1 MSKKVFLKDAV
12 PDIEKYWDYEK
23 NQGVDLDSLGAS
35 QSTKVWTFCPVC
47 GTSVQRNVRFTW
59 TKDESGVG
67 HVICCR
73 TCGKHNGNNSLVY
86 LCPDIKKYWS
96 YDKNEHNPEYYTV
109 GSGKKVYIK
118 CPSCGKDTLKAI
130 TDITQKMPD
139 GSYRIT
145 SCLECSRTV
154 DRYAK
159 SSQESNIAK
168 WCPDIHK
175 YWDYAA
181 NDCAPEDVLR
191 SSKKKVYIHC
201 PSCNKLLYRAVHNS
215 FVRTGGNTLSV
226 MLCQKCAAGKSNYEK
241 GLQQNGNVLES
252 CPEIKEW
259 WDYSRNHLN
268 PDEVSRGSH
277 YKAVLVCPACQET
290 SVRDMH
296 EVISLRCDGKYH
308 VVACPKC
315 GYSSS
320 KGDPEDNLVKLVPE
334 IVDWWDYHANR
345 PFRPEQFS
353 KGSQFSAFLI
363 CPDCGLRLYT
373 GIHSLLKTLEDGT
386 VVIRHKGKCSKLLA
400 QSKDNNLVKLY
411 PEITKW
417 WNYEKNAPHKPED
430 FTTGSRF
437 SAYFICPECGVES
450 YRRIS
455 DAFDLKDN
463 GIPCLFDCPY
473 CAGAKAIP
481 GVNSLKALY
490 PELASECVSD
500 VDTDKINPKAYNS
513 LKWKCPTCHG
523 TYSAVISLRV
533 NGNGCPYCGDV
544 HVLPG
549 LNDLKTLEP
558 ELAKEWSLKN
568 DFGPESVRRTRHLS
582 VIWQCPTCHGEYNY
596 PIDER
601 HVGDD
606 SCPYCNDR
614 RALPGYN
621 DLATVDSELAKE
633 WASSNLRGPDTVLR
647 TSKISAVWQCPT
659 CHSEYNYLIS
669 ERYVGDDS
677 CPYCND
683 RKVLPGYNSFKVK
696 HPEIVEKEWYW
707 LGNLVM
713 HMDPDQHLDTSLKEA
728 FFECPICHKQ
738 YLMSL
743 RQRAMKEKRHQNPCP
758 FCNGRRQMLPYG
770 VPLK

>member
-47 GTSVQRNVRFTW
+47 GTSIQRNVRFTW

-73 TCGKHNGNNSLVY
+73 TCGKHNGNNSLVS

-181 NDCAPEDVLR
+181 NDCAPDDVLR

-215 FVRTGGNTLSV
+215 FVRTGENALSV

-259 WDYSRNHLN
+259 WDYERNHLN

-290 SVRDMH
+290 SIRDMH
-296 EVISLRCDGKYH
+296 EVISLRRDGKYH

-320 KGDPEDNLVKLVPE
+320 QGDPEDNLVKLVPE
-334 IVDWWDYHANR
+334 IVDWWDYEANK

-353 KGSQFSAFLI
+353 KGSQFAAYLT

-373 GIHSLLKTLEDGT
+373 GIHSLLKTLDDGT
-386 VVIRHKGKCSKLLA
+386 VVIRHKGRCDKFRA
-400 QSKDNNLVKLY
+400 QSKDNNLVNIY

-417 WNYEKNAPHKPED
+417 WNYEKNAPHKPEY

-437 SAYFICPECGVES
+437 SAYFICPECGAES

-463 GIPCLFDCPY
+463 GVPCLFDCP
-473 CAGAKAIP
+473 C
-481 GVNSLKALY
+481 
-490 PELASECVSD
+490 
-500 VDTDKINPKAYNS
+500 
-513 LKWKCPTCHG
+513 
-523 TYSAVISLRV
+523 
-533 NGNGCPYCGDV
+533 
-544 HVLPG
+544 
-549 LNDLKTLEP
+549 
-558 ELAKEWSLKN
+558 
-568 DFGPESVRRTRHLS
+568 
-582 VIWQCPTCHGEYNY
+582 
-596 PIDER
+596 
-601 HVGDD
+601 
-606 SCPYCNDR
+606 CNDR
-614 RALPGYN
+614 KVLPGYN
-621 DLATVDSELAKE
+621 DLATVNPALAKE
-633 WASSNLRGPDTVLR
+633 WASSNLRGPDTVLSS
-647 TSKISAVWQCPT
+647 SKISVTWQCPT
-659 CHSEYNYLIS
+659 CHGEYNYPIN
-669 ERYVGDDS
+669 ERHVGDDS

-683 RKVLPGYNSFKVK
+683 KKVLPGYNSFKVK
-696 HPEIVEKEWYW
+696 HPKIVEKEWYW

-728 FFECPICHKQ
+728 FFQCPICHKQ

-758 FCNGRRQMLPYG
+758 FCNGRRQMFPYG